1 VTDRETGQQRLT
13 EGSGGAKSRKR
24 FLREEQQDAQPGSE
38 LFGRSLS
45 RSERLRIR
53 DDARV

>member
-1 VTDRETGQQRLT
+1 LAEKVA
-13 EGSGGAKSRKR
+13 EGSGGGKSRKR

-38 LFGRSLS
+38 LFGRCLS
-45 RSERLRIR
+45 RSEHLRLR